1 MLLQEM
7 PYAAKAFMELHSQ
20 PSSHS
25 KEGTFP
31 WSGRQTMT
39 AKFGFYML
47 NYSHFLNWLNSIQ
60 RINDLCYTRGKKS
73 PSGFPTGRMAFLQE
87 IQVIL
92 EEKTQL
98 PRILTFLSWLSYS
111 SRSSPVLLN
120 LMGALNIK
128 SGKKRGKKRK
138 YFLVQGNW
146 CWPLF
151 PKKGEISTGCTRGSA
166 ALFSTPDVYI
176 LPLLSQVCLTYRNIG
191 RRMAK

>member
-1 MLLQEM
+1 MS
-7 PYAAKAFMELHSQ
+7 YAAEVLMELHPQ
-20 PSSHS
+20 PNSHS

-31 WSGRQTMT
+31 SSGRQTKT
-39 AKFGFYML
+39 AKFGIYML
-47 NYSHFLNWLNSIQ
+47 SYSHFLNWLNSIK
-60 RINDLCYTRGKKS
+60 RINALCYRTGKKS
-73 PSGFPTGRMAFLQE
+73 PLDFPTGRMAFLQE
-87 IQVIL
+87 VQVIL

-98 PRILTFLSWLSYS
+98 PKILTFLSWLSYS

-128 SGKKRGKKRK
+128 SGKKMEKNKHIS
-138 YFLVQGNW
+138 VQDNW

-151 PKKGEISTGCTRGSA
+151 PTQGEISTGCTRASA

-176 LPLLSQVCLTYRNIG
+176 LPLLSQLCLTYRNIG